1 MLQEIKKIKEAVN
14 YIQGKIADFSPEIG
28 IILGTGLGGLVNDID
43 VLFSLKYDDIPDFPI
58 STVEGHSGR
67 LIFGMLSDRKVIV
80 MQGRFHYYEGYSMK
94 QVTFP
99 VRIMKLLG
107 IQQLIV
113 SNVSGSTNANIDKG
127 DLVFIKD
134 HIYLQYENPLTGA
147 NLDEFGP
154 RFPDMSE
161 PYSLKLIEKAK
172 TIATEKKFRHHEG
185 VYASVP
191 GPNLE
196 TKAEYKYLNIIGG
209 DIVGMSTA
217 PEVIVAVHC
226 GLEVFAISVVTDK
239 NFPLEEVEPVTV
251 EEVIA
256 IALEAEPKMTTVVK
270 ELLRQM

>member
-1 MLQEIKKIKEAVN
+1 MQNEMIKIKEATAFIN
-14 YIQGKIADFSPEIG
+14 KQIGNFTLDAG

-43 VLFSLKYDDIPDFPI
+43 IQHSISYEEIPHFPV

-67 LIFGMLSDRKVIV
+67 LIFGQLSGKNVVV
-80 MQGRFHYYEGYSMK
+80 MQGRFHFYEGYNMK

-99 VRIMKLLG
+99 VRIMSLLG
-107 IQQLIV
+107 IQKLIV
-113 SNVSGSTNANIDKG
+113 SNVSGSTNAKIEKG

-134 HIYLQYENPLTGA
+134 HIYLQYENPLTGK

-154 RFPDMSE
+154 RFPDMSQ
-161 PYSLKLIEKAK
+161 PYSLRLIEKAK
-172 TIATEKKFRHHEG
+172 KIASNHNFSFYEG

-196 TKAEYKYLNIIGG
+196 TKAEYNYLNIIGG

-217 PEVIVAVHC
+217 PEVIVGVHC
-226 GLEVFAISVVTDK
+226 GMEIFAISVVTDK
-239 NFPLEEVEPVTV
+239 NFPIEEVEPVTV

-270 ELLRQM
+270 ELLLEL